1 MDHCTISSAMKFTLA
16 ELQAADNIDLGTSE
30 PMAVKQSRID
40 LFADATD
47 DHQWI
52 HTDPDRAQGGPYGT
66 TIAHGYLVLSL
77 IPRLFLELVDLS
89 DAGMV
94 VNYGLDKLRFMAPV
108 PTDSHIVLAAK
119 LVSGQKRLGG
129 ALCRVR
135 CDVRV
140 VGSGKRAV
148 TAEILLLVLPQGTTL

>member
-1 MDHCTISSAMKFTLA
+1 MKFTLA
-16 ELQAADNIDLGTSE
+16 ELQAAKDIDLGASQ
-30 PMAVKQSRID
+30 PMRVEQPRID
-40 LFADATD
+40 RFADATD

-52 HTDPDRAQGGPYGT
+52 HTDPERAKDGPYAG

-77 IPRLFLELVDLS
+77 IPHLFLGLVDLS

-94 VNYGLDKLRFMAPV
+94 VNYGIDRLRFMAPV
-108 PTDSHIVLAAK
+108 LTNNDIVLEAK
-119 LVSGQKRLGG
+119 LISGQKRLGG

-140 VGSGKRAV
+140 QQTGKRAV
-148 TAEILLLVLPQGTTL
+148 TAEVLLLVLPPGTML

>member
-1 MDHCTISSAMKFTLA
+1 MKFTLA
-16 ELQAADNIDLGTSE
+16 ELQTADDIDLGTSE
-30 PMAVKQSRID
+30 PMTVEQSRID
-40 LFADATD
+40 RFADATD

-52 HTDPDRAQGGPYGT
+52 HTDPERAKDGPYGS

-77 IPRLFLELVDLS
+77 IPRLFLELVDLG

-94 VNYGLDKLRFMAPV
+94 VNYGIDRLRFMAPV
-108 PTDSHIVLAAK
+108 PTGSHIVLEAK

-135 CDVRV
+135 GNVRV
-140 VGSGKRAV
+140 QETGKRAV
-148 TAEILLLVLPQGTTL
+148 TADILLLVLPPGTTL